1 MIVEAAKRVFKLD
14 KVELPDPDPKMSVD
28 EVRKFYSGQYPEIT
42 TATLGDTNF
51 EGDVVTYTFTQSVG
65 QFG

>member
-1 MIVEAAKRVFKLD
+1 MTVEAANRVFKLAD
-14 KVELPDPDPKMSVD
+14 VILPDPDINMTVD

-42 TATLGDTNF
+42 TATLGDTEF
-51 EGDVVTYTFTQSVG
+51 EGDTVTYTFTQSVG